1 MRRVQLNWTQ
11 LGLGNLTQYVRYKKM
26 AGKLG
31 AKTRETP
38 FLVAIPLFKPNPYST
53 RSLKLSFCK
62 YPFLNRS
69 FSTVLTMAQ
78 PDLQNHSPEIKE
90 PSLKIPKLGQNGVAA
105 EISKDPISLL
115 RVKKLSEK
123 AVLPSRGSP
132 LSAGY
137 DLSRCIYSYN
147 PQYFQF
153 FFIQKRMNCFS
164 IFLHPKQEKRK
175 NCLWGFL

>member
-153 FFIQKRMNCFS
+153 FFIQKRMN
-164 IFLHPKQEKRK
+164 
-175 NCLWGFL
+175 

>member
-1 MRRVQLNWTQ
+1 
-11 LGLGNLTQYVRYKKM
+11 M
-26 AGKLG
+26 APKPAKLH
-31 AKTRETP
+31 
-38 FLVAIPLFKPNPYST
+38 FLVATPLFKPNPS
-53 RSLKLSFCK
+53 SPQFLNLSFCK

-69 FSTVLTMAQ
+69 FSKAITMAQ

-90 PSLKIPKLGQNGVAA
+90 PSLKIQKLGQNGVAA
-105 EISKDPISLL
+105 EISRDPISLL

-123 AVLPSRGSP
+123 AVLPCRGSP